1 MTEPDASSPEPTP
14 VVKPL
19 MQVHNDAHLDDPL
32 MVVALDGWIDA
43 GTAAATA
50 MATIRDQIGATLL
63 ATFDSDVFID
73 YRARRPTMHIRDG
86 VNTGLT
92 WPEIVMHY
100 GKEPNGRDVIV
111 LSGPEP
117 DAQWFAFTAAVRSLA
132 VKLGVAQLI
141 GLGAY
146 PIAVPHTRPSM
157 VSCTAGSADQAI
169 ASGLTR
175 SSVDVPAGVAAALE
189 RSFSDMGIPSLGIW
203 AQVPHYA
210 AAMAY
215 PGAAFALVETL
226 NSLVGT
232 GFVAEPLR
240 IQAGEQRVRLD
251 QLVAQ
256 SQEHLT
262 MLHQLEVAYDEAVA
276 EQSPLTAPGEPLP
289 SGDELAAE
297 LEKFLRDQDS

>member
-1 MTEPDASSPEPTP
+1 MADPIVVHNEVSLTEP
-14 VVKPL
+14 L
-19 MQVHNDAHLDDPL
+19 L
-32 MVVALDGWIDA
+32 VVALEGWIDA
-43 GTAAATA
+43 GTAAALA
-50 MATIRDQIGATLL
+50 MSTIRDQIGATLL

-100 GKEPNGRDVIV
+100 GREPNGRDVIV

-117 DAQWFAFTAAVRSLA
+117 DSQWFAFTKAVRTLS

-146 PIAVPHTRPSM
+146 PIAVPHTRTSM
-157 VSCTAGSADQAI
+157 VSCTAGSSDQAV
-169 ASGLTR
+169 ASGLAR
-175 SSVDVPAGVAAALE
+175 SSADVPAGIAASLE

-210 AAMAY
+210 AAMTY
-215 PGAAFALVETL
+215 PGAAVALVDTL
-226 NSLVGT
+226 NSLVRT
-232 GFVAEPLR
+232 GFIADGLR
-240 IQAGEQRVRLD
+240 TETNEHRVRLD

-256 SQEHLT
+256 SQEHLS
-262 MLHQLEVAYDEAVA
+262 MLSQLEVAYDAALA
-276 EQSPLTAPGEPLP
+276 EQRPLTAPGTPLP

-297 LEKFLRDQDS
+297 LEKYLRDQET